1 MSWINACHASAAQ
14 DTLLF
19 LTRREPLRLPPS
31 LAPVPS
37 THCFRTAAER
47 IRPRFPSRAAAN
59 QQQHPFALF
68 FSFWRK
74 SIVSN
79 EVKATRCHIL
89 LWPGRGRVSVERQG
103 KCEAALRGRVNFW
116 MHIPHRDPQD
126 GVNSQRCY
134 LASRT
139 HSGIW
144 GCSLSPL
151 NSLKRC
157 RSEEA

>member
-1 MSWINACHASAAQ
+1 MPPRRR
-14 DTLLF
+14 
-19 LTRREPLRLPPS
+19 TRCFFSPGVNRFDSHPPS
-31 LAPVPS
+31 LLYPLPTVFAPPLKELGPDS
-37 THCFRTAAER
+37 PPELQP
-47 IRPRFPSRAAAN
+47 INSSPRSRFFFPSGEN
-59 QQQHPFALF
+59 QSCLCVQWSESDEMSYLAVTWKGQSL
-68 FSFWRK
+68 R
-74 SIVSN
+74 
-79 EVKATRCHIL
+79 R
-89 LWPGRGRVSVERQG
+89 RQG

-126 GVNSQRCY
+126 GENSQRCY
-134 LASRT
+134 LTSRT